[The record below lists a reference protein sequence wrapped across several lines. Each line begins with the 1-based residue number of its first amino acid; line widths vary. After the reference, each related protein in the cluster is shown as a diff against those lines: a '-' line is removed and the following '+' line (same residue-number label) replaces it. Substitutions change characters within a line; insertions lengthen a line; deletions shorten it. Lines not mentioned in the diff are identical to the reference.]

1 MSYLIRYEIRD
12 THMVEESVMMTLK
25 DKADFSSFKPR
36 PFNMRE
42 FYDRTGHDIKEM
54 LLSCYFRGV
63 ECSAEDF
70 TVVSDERNLCFRC
83 SEGRNTIGGD
93 WNDGK
98 IVFLCFLGIFHVTY
112 RYTKGFIVNMFQ
124 KKVDLSSL
132 GHVLSS

>member
-1 MSYLIRYEIRD
+1 MVSVDSELTAARTKRIMAWEYEIRD

-54 LLSCYFRGV
+54 LLSCYFRGA

-70 TVVSDERNLCFRC
+70 TVVSMNAISVSGVLKDEIRSVDTGMMGKLYLC
-83 SEGRNTIGGD
+83 
-93 WNDGK
+93 
-98 IVFLCFLGIFHVTY
+98 VF
-112 RYTKGFIVNMFQ
+112 
-124 KKVDLSSL
+124 
-132 GHVLSS
+132 